1 MSEAVAQN
9 TPNSSTRR
17 SHTPEEANNEV
28 RKRRRIALSC
38 YDCRRRKLRC
48 DREYPACGR
57 CRKGGHPETCSY
69 DSRAERPAATRDAH
83 HPVVESDEDRANV
96 LSPTSS
102 NTVPRAPVVPDA
114 NQHGSRD
121 STDLLS
127 VQRKKIAELET
138 RLAQLEGKS
147 QNPLPNGHAIQH
159 AGDELLWPNAQPTHR
174 RSASDGDENETMLI
188 RGKAFETTYFGRSNI
203 TSVVITHFPGLR
215 SFMQATFKQYPG
227 LMQGR
232 PEMKAIRERWKKHKV
247 LSAPS
252 EDLEALLPPK
262 ENVDHLVRH
271 YFNTLETTHRILHI
285 PSFWD
290 EYARFWAEPL
300 RRRPEFTATVL
311 AVLSTV
317 IVATFDHPTTYRAD
331 RPIQVETAQ
340 EWVDA
345 IERWLSM
352 QSRKHAD
359 LSHFQI
365 RCLLM
370 QTRCVN
376 SIKWKEI
383 WGNARNLI
391 TFGLSTGLHRDPSW
405 LIKET
410 TIFDQEMR
418 RRLWATM
425 LETELQCSIYRGMP
439 SSSHGLFTDT
449 SPPLNVNDEDIDNT
463 ARKAP
468 PTPWPVQEYTSA
480 SYLYVSSKSLTLR
493 IEINSA
499 LNNQA
504 TPLTYDETM
513 SFAEKVV
520 AELEKIPSWTGR
532 EEAVVPRMLLDIQL
546 RQFLVLLHEPFARK
560 AGSEPRY
567 TYSRT
572 ACFDAAA
579 SVIDQHHKIMSMGNK
594 TVLLPLWN
602 DTARA
607 AISIIHNA
615 FMSSLS
621 QDYRFFQNHRV
632 AIAEL
637 VEKAIVVI
645 EEKSLRTGAGF
656 GHMGH
661 ISAAYDLL
669 IAKVLPEDKEKVM
682 KHNVERM
689 LRLHRTMLTNQE
701 RLPDMPA
708 ETGQANTQH
717 PVVPIG
723 YTTAPGMP
731 NIQMPYGI
739 PMAPGSEHPPI
750 ITFPEI
756 QGWGLDELWG
766 FGPTDL

>member
-1 MSEAVAQN
+1 MP
-9 TPNSSTRR
+9 PNHDGVPTMAEMFF
-17 SHTPEEANNEV
+17 PE
-28 RKRRRIALSC
+28 
-38 YDCRRRKLRC
+38 
-48 DREYPACGR
+48 
-57 CRKGGHPETCSY
+57 
-69 DSRAERPAATRDAH
+69 
-83 HPVVESDEDRANV
+83 
-96 LSPTSS
+96 
-102 NTVPRAPVVPDA
+102 
-114 NQHGSRD
+114 
-121 STDLLS
+121 
-127 VQRKKIAELET
+127 
-138 RLAQLEGKS
+138 
-147 QNPLPNGHAIQH
+147 
-159 AGDELLWPNAQPTHR
+159 
-174 RSASDGDENETMLI
+174 
-188 RGKAFETTYFGRSNI
+188 
-203 TSVVITHFPGLR
+203 FPGLR

-232 PEMKAIRERWKKHKV
+232 PEMKAIRERWKKQR
-247 LSAPS
+247 LLTSPQ
-252 EDLEALLPPK
+252 ENLESLLPPR
-262 ENVDHLVRH
+262 ETVDHMVRH
-271 YFNTLETTHRILHI
+271 YFDTLETTHRILHI

-290 EYARFWAEPL
+290 EYANFWSEPS
-300 RRRPEFTATVL
+300 RRRPEFIATVL

-317 IVATFDHPTTYRAD
+317 ITATFDLPTTYRAD
-331 RPIQVETAQ
+331 RTIQVETAQ
-340 EWVDA
+340 EWVEA

-359 LSHFQI
+359 VSHFQV
-365 RCLLM
+365 RCLVM
-370 QTRCVN
+370 QARCVN

-383 WGNARNLI
+383 WGNSRNLV

-405 LIKET
+405 LVKET

-425 LETELQCSIYRGMP
+425 LEIELQCSIYRGMP

-468 PTPWPVQEYTSA
+468 PTPWPVQEYTST
-480 SYLYVSSKSLTLR
+480 SYLYVSAKSLPLR
-493 IEINSA
+493 VEINSA
-499 LNNQA
+499 LNNA
-504 TPLTYDETM
+504 AEPLAYEEAL
-513 SFAEKVV
+513 SYAEKVV
-520 AELEKIPSWTGR
+520 SELEKIPSWTGR
-532 EEAVVPRMLLDIQL
+532 EDAVIPRMLLDIQL

-560 AGSEPRY
+560 AGSDSRY

-579 SVIDQHHKIMSMGNK
+579 SVIDQHHKILSMGNK

-607 AISIIHNA
+607 GISIIHNA

-645 EEKSLRTGAGF
+645 EEKALRTGAGF

-689 LRLHRTMLTNQE
+689 LRLFRIMMTNQE
-701 RLPDMPA
+701 RLPDMPV
-708 ETGQANTQH
+708 ETAQTSAQQ
-717 PVVPIG
+717 PVLPIG

-731 NIQMPYGI
+731 NIQIPYGI
-739 PMAPGSEHPPI
+739 QMAHPGSEQPPI

>member
-1 MSEAVAQN
+1 MSDHMVQN
-9 TPNSSTRR
+9 TPNSSRR
-17 SHTPEEANNEV
+17 SHTPEEASTEV

-57 CRKGGHPETCSY
+57 CRKGGHADTCSY
-69 DSRAERPAATRDAH
+69 DSRAEPPAAARDGH
-83 HPVVESDEDRANV
+83 QPVAESDDDRAAI

-114 NQHGSRD
+114 AQHAPRD
-121 STDLLS
+121 SADLLS
-127 VQRKKIAELET
+127 FQRKKITELES
-138 RLAQLEGKS
+138 RLAQLEGKANDS
-147 QNPLPNGHAIQH
+147 VSNGQAIQH
-159 AGDELLWPNAQPTHR
+159 AGDELLWPNSAFQNRQPIG
-174 RSASDGDENETMLI
+174 DGNEGETMLL
-188 RGKAFETTYFGRSNI
+188 RGKAFKTAYFGRSNI

-215 SFMQATFKQYPG
+215 SFMQATFKQYPA

-232 PEMKAIRERWKKHKV
+232 PEMKAIRERWKKHKL
-247 LSAPS
+247 LSMPN
-252 EDLEALLPPK
+252 EDLAALLPRK
-262 ENVDHLVRH
+262 ETVDHLVQH
-271 YFNTLETTHRILHI
+271 YFETLETTLRILHT
-285 PSFWD
+285 PGFWE
-290 EYARFWAEPL
+290 EYAHFWTEPS
-300 RRRPEFTATVL
+300 RRRPEFVATVL
-311 AVLSTV
+311 AVIANV
-317 IVATFDHPTTYRAD
+317 ITATFDPPTTYRAD
-331 RPIQVETAQ
+331 RPLQVETAM
-340 EWVDA
+340 EWVES
-345 IERWLSM
+345 IERWLSL

-359 LSHFQI
+359 VSHFQI

-383 WGNARNLI
+383 WGNARNLV

-405 LIKET
+405 LVKET

-425 LETELQCSIYRGMP
+425 LEMELQCSIYRGMP

-468 PTPWPVQEYTSA
+468 PTPWPIQEYTST
-480 SYLYVSSKSLTLR
+480 SYLYVSAKSLPLR

-499 LNNQA
+499 LNNA
-504 TPLTYDETM
+504 AAPLTYEEAV
-513 SFAEKVV
+513 SYAEKVV

-532 EEAVVPRMLLDIQL
+532 DVAVVPRMLLDIQL

-560 AGSEPRY
+560 AGSDSRY

-579 SVIDQHHKIMSMGNK
+579 SVIDHHHKIMTMGNK

-637 VEKAIVVI
+637 VEKAIVII
-645 EEKSLRTGAGF
+645 EEKAIRTGAGF

-669 IAKVLPEDKEKVM
+669 ITKVLPEEKDKVV
-682 KHNVERM
+682 KHNVERVM
-689 LRLHRTMLTNQE
+689 RLHRMMMSNQE
-701 RLPDMPA
+701 RLPEMPM
-708 ETGQANTQH
+708 ETAQTNTH
-717 PVVPIG
+717 PVVPVG

-731 NIQMPYGI
+731 NMSIPYGV
-739 PMAPGSEHPPI
+739 PMAQPGSEQPPI

-756 QGWGLDELWG
+756 QGWNLDELWG

>member
-1 MSEAVAQN
+1 MSDAAAQN
-9 TPNSSTRR
+9 TPNSSRR
-17 SHTPEEANNEV
+17 SNTPEETTTEV

-57 CRKGGHPETCSY
+57 CRKGGHADTCSY
-69 DSRAERPAATRDAH
+69 DSRAEPPAGARNGH
-83 HPVVESDEDRANV
+83 QPVAESDDDRAAI

-114 NQHGSRD
+114 ARHGSRD
-121 STDLLS
+121 SADLLS

-138 RLAQLEGKS
+138 RLAQLEGKTKDPFS
-147 QNPLPNGHAIQH
+147 NGQAIQH
-159 AGDELLWPNAQPTHR
+159 AGDELLWPNPTSSNR
-174 RSASDGDENETMLI
+174 RGAEEEESETMLL
-188 RGKAFETTYFGRSNI
+188 RGKAFKTAYFGRSNI

-215 SFMQATFKQYPG
+215 SFMQATFKQYPA

-232 PEMKAIRERWKKHKV
+232 PEIKAIRERWKKHKL
-247 LSAPS
+247 LSTPTV
-252 EDLEALLPPK
+252 DLEALLPPK
-262 ENVDHLVRH
+262 DNVDHLVRH
-271 YFNTLETTHRILHI
+271 YFDTLETTHRILHV
-285 PSFWD
+285 PNFWD
-290 EYARFWAEPL
+290 EYAHFWTEPS

-311 AVLSTV
+311 AVISTV
-317 IVATFDHPTTYRAD
+317 ITATFDPPTTYRAD
-331 RPIQVETAQ
+331 RPIQVETAM
-340 EWVDA
+340 EWIES

-370 QTRCVN
+370 QTKCVN

-383 WGNARNLI
+383 WGHSRDLI

-405 LIKET
+405 LVKET

-418 RRLWATM
+418 RRLWWTM
-425 LETELQCSIYRGMP
+425 LEMELQCSIYRGMP

-468 PTPWPVQEYTSA
+468 PTPWPVQEFTA
-480 SYLYVSSKSLTLR
+480 TSYLYVSAKSMPLR
-493 IEINSA
+493 VEINSA
-499 LNNQA
+499 LNNA
-504 TPLTYDETM
+504 AAPLTYDETM
-513 SFAEKVV
+513 AYAEKVV
-520 AELEKIPSWTGR
+520 AELEKIPAWSGR
-532 EEAVVPRMLLDIQL
+532 DDSKITRMLLDIQL

-560 AGSEPRY
+560 AGSDSRFQ
-567 TYSRT
+567 YSRT
-572 ACFDAAA
+572 ACFDSAA
-579 SVIDQHHKIMSMGNK
+579 SVIEQHYKIMSMGNK

-615 FMSSLS
+615 FMSSLA
-621 QDYRFFQNHRV
+621 QDYRFFQNHKA
-632 AIAEL
+632 AIADL
-637 VEKAIVVI
+637 VEKSLILI
-645 EEKSLRTGAGF
+645 EEKATRTGAGF

-669 IAKVLPEDKEKVM
+669 IAKVLPEKKDEVL
-682 KHNVERM
+682 KHNVERV
-689 LRLHRTMLTNQE
+689 LRLHRTMMTSQE
-701 RLPDMPA
+701 RLPELPS
-708 ETGQANTQH
+708 ETAQANNQ

-731 NIQMPYGI
+731 NVQLPYGI
-739 PMAPGSEHPPI
+739 QMAQPGSEQQPI
-750 ITFPEI
+750 ISFPEI